1 MDRAPDYESVG
12 WGFDSPPACFFMD
25 DRDFMQMAI
34 EEAKIALEE
43 NEVPVGAVVV
53 CNGKVIGRGHNRV
66 EKTKDVTAH
75 AEILAIRDAEEKLA
89 GWRLNECE
97 IFSTCEPCPMCA
109 GAIMN
114 ARLKR
119 LVYGASQPKFG
130 SISLGCNIL
139 ANKALNH
146 KIEIESG
153 LLEKESSDLL
163 KRFFSSRR
171 DG

>member
-1 MDRAPDYESVG
+1 
-12 WGFDSPPACFFMD
+12 
-25 DRDFMQMAI
+25 MA
-34 EEAKIALEE
+34 LDE

-53 CNGKVIGRGHNRV
+53 CNGEIVGRGHNRV
-66 EKTKDVTAH
+66 ESMKDVTAH
-75 AEILAIRDAEEKLA
+75 AEILAIRDAENKLA

-97 IFSTCEPCPMCA
+97 IFSTCEPCPMCS

-130 SISLGCNIL
+130 SVSLGCDIL
-139 ANKALNH
+139 NNENLNH
-146 KIEIESG
+146 RIEVESG
-153 LLEKESSDLL
+153 LLEKESSELL